1 MCIVNITQ
9 ITDTVHTLNL
19 GNTVSVD
26 EMNLFSLFVKGGFV
40 LIPIVILS
48 LLSFYLIIQKYL
60 EIRNNVRFDPIM
72 MQTLYN
78 NIKRGDLESAVLNL
92 SPYNSSY
99 ARVFKRVLRKIGRPV
114 NEIEGSIESVASIE
128 VTKLGKNLNYLG
140 IISGIA
146 PMLGFV
152 GTISGVIKIF
162 YSISLTDNISIGSIS
177 GGLYEKMISSG
188 TGLVVGIIAFT
199 GYHLLHGKINRF
211 VAKLEEETYSFL
223 ELITT

>member
-1 MCIVNITQ
+1 
-9 ITDTVHTLNL
+9 L